1 MTAQTVI
8 LWRHGQTTFNNT
20 GKFQGHT
27 DTELDEQGHAQV
39 RCAAPI
45 IASALPVR
53 IVTSDLRRARQT
65 AAALAELVHIE
76 PESDERLRETAYGSW
91 EGLTRSEVEQ
101 RWPDELKKWSGG
113 GDDPTHGGESRR
125 ESATRVSD
133 AIKEYV
139 ESTAGGTLVVVG
151 HGGSLRGAVGQLL
164 ELPLCSWDRF
174 AVPQNSYWAVLEQRR
189 HGLTLTQFNVGPGV
203 VGERS

>member
-27 DTELDEQGHAQV
+27 DTELDDHGHAQV
-39 RCAAPI
+39 RRSAQA
-45 IASALPVR
+45 IASARPVR

-65 AAALAELVHIE
+65 AAALAELVHVE
-76 PESDERLRETAYGSW
+76 PESDSRLRETAYGKW
-91 EGLTRSEVEQ
+91 EGLTRSEVER
-101 RWPDELKKWSGG
+101 RWPEELKNWTG
-113 GDDPTHGGESRR
+113 GDDEPTHGGESRR
-125 ESATRVSD
+125 ASATRVSL
-133 AIKEYV
+133 AIKEFI

-164 ELPLCSWDRF
+164 ELPLSSWDRF

-189 HGLTLTQFNVGPGV
+189 QGLTLTQFNLGPGV
-203 VGERS
+203 VAEK